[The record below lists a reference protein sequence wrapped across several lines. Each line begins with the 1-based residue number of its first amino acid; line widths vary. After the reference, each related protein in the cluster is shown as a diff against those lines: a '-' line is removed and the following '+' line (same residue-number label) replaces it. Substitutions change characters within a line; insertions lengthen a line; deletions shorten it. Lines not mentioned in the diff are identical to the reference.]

1 MFLTTKGMGCE
12 RSKTVSEEIKKQ
24 SDEETASGELS
35 AEDLKELTS
44 GDKSNHQAQTLQSS
58 VQKKLDDTANAVISK
73 I

>member
-1 MFLTTKGMGCE
+1 VKGAKQGC
-12 RSKTVSEEIKKQ
+12 EEIKKQ

-35 AEDLKELTS
+35 AEDLKEVTG
-44 GDKSNHQAQTLQSS
+44 GDKSNHRAQTLQSS